1 MIKQVLEEL
10 QKCYGTLIGGSW
22 GPEVDLNHYWR
33 SRTNI
38 KEFLQR
44 RVETENFGKI
54 LDFKNTFDEQCLTKF
69 GLRTP
74 TNQNIHFDM
83 LKKPKMYGFYKSLPP
98 PLKAHEVSRFLPFF
112 RPFFNQNRS

>member
-22 GPEVDLNHYWR
+22 GPEVDLSHCWR

-44 RVETENFGKI
+44 RVGTRDFEKI
-54 LDFKNTFDEQCLTKF
+54 LDFK
-69 GLRTP
+69 
-74 TNQNIHFDM
+74 I
-83 LKKPKMYGFYKSLPP
+83 
-98 PLKAHEVSRFLPFF
+98 
-112 RPFFNQNRS
+112 